1 MLKVLGG
8 WINRYFGEEET
19 VLLAVL
25 LISALVVL
33 ITLGQ
38 IIAPFIAALIF
49 AFLLQGGVNRLT
61 LLGIPRIVAVI
72 SVFLFFSNFNYFFT
86 TDRPT
91 IIKFSGKDSCYG

>member
-1 MLKVLGG
+1 MLKVLGR

-72 SVFLFFSNFNYFFT
+72 SVFLFFNFKDTCFSFFK
-86 TDRPT
+86 
-91 IIKFSGKDSCYG
+91 IKILHKYIFNNRFF